1 MKLIKVIPFIRFAYR
16 LAVLE
21 KRQATKANAVN
32 ALVIGAGENGSQ
44 TIKLLSIGVQY
55 RPVAVIDTSSK
66 DAGKLIDG
74 IPVYGIDEFE
84 KDKEYGYNLFCQIS
98 ESMSAGV
105 TYLNFKNNQGQYDTD
120 FIDCVSFEKTPFISK
135 YFHKGDSIIV
145 TGELQT
151 RIWTDDN
158 GKKRK
163 SYIVNV
169 AKAYF
174 GLAMHR

>member
-1 MKLIKVIPFIRFAYR
+1 MLNTI
-16 LAVLE
+16 VLQGRMAADCE
-21 KRQATKANAVN
+21 VKNTPNG
-32 ALVIGAGENGSQ
+32 ALVTNFA
-44 TIKLLSIGVQY
+44 
-55 RPVAVIDTSSK
+55 VAV
-66 DAGKLIDG
+66 
-74 IPVYGIDEFE
+74 
-84 KDKEYGYNLFCQIS
+84 QR
-98 ESMSAGV
+98 
-105 TYLNFKNNQGQYDTD
+105 NFKNNQGQYDTD

-174 GLAMHR
+174 GLDGKASKPITQAAQSVAPAEYEESGELPFEQ

>member
-1 MKLIKVIPFIRFAYR
+1 MLNQITLQGR
-16 LAVLE
+16 LAADCEVKNTPNGAL
-21 KRQATKANAVN
+21 ATNFA
-32 ALVIGAGENGSQ
+32 
-44 TIKLLSIGVQY
+44 
-55 RPVAVIDTSSK
+55 VAV
-66 DAGKLIDG
+66 
-74 IPVYGIDEFE
+74 
-84 KDKEYGYNLFCQIS
+84 QR
-98 ESMSAGV
+98 
-105 TYLNFKNNQGQYDTD
+105 NFKNNQGQYDTD

-174 GLAMHR
+174 GLDGKASKPTTQAAPTQYVEPAESGELPFEQ

>member
-1 MKLIKVIPFIRFAYR
+1 MLNQITLQGR
-16 LAVLE
+16 LAADCEVKNTPNGAL
-21 KRQATKANAVN
+21 ATNFA
-32 ALVIGAGENGSQ
+32 
-44 TIKLLSIGVQY
+44 
-55 RPVAVIDTSSK
+55 VAV
-66 DAGKLIDG
+66 
-74 IPVYGIDEFE
+74 
-84 KDKEYGYNLFCQIS
+84 QR
-98 ESMSAGV
+98 
-105 TYLNFKNNQGQYDTD
+105 NFKNTEGKYDTD

-151 RIWTDDN
+151 RIWTDDT

-174 GLAMHR
+174 GIDGKASKPTTQAAQSVAPAEIEAPGELPFEQ

>member
-1 MKLIKVIPFIRFAYR
+1 MLNTIVIQGR
-16 LAVLE
+16 LAADCEV
-21 KRQATKANAVN
+21 KNTPNG
-32 ALVIGAGENGSQ
+32 ALVTNFA
-44 TIKLLSIGVQY
+44 
-55 RPVAVIDTSSK
+55 VAV
-66 DAGKLIDG
+66 
-74 IPVYGIDEFE
+74 
-84 KDKEYGYNLFCQIS
+84 QR
-98 ESMSAGV
+98 
-105 TYLNFKNNQGQYDTD
+105 NFKNNVGQYDTD

-174 GLAMHR
+174 GLDGKASKPNTQAAQSVSPAEIEAPGELPFEQ

>member
-1 MKLIKVIPFIRFAYR
+1 MLNTIVIQGR
-16 LAVLE
+16 LAADCEV
-21 KRQATKANAVN
+21 KFTPNQTKYTNFAIAV
-32 ALVIGAGENGSQ
+32 Q
-44 TIKLLSIGVQY
+44 
-55 RPVAVIDTSSK
+55 R
-66 DAGKLIDG
+66 
-74 IPVYGIDEFE
+74 
-84 KDKEYGYNLFCQIS
+84 
-98 ESMSAGV
+98 
-105 TYLNFKNNQGQYDTD
+105 NFKNNQGQYDTD

-158 GKKRK
+158 GKKHK

-174 GLAMHR
+174 GLDGKASKPTTPAAQSVAPDELPFEQ

>member
-1 MKLIKVIPFIRFAYR
+1 MLNTIVIQGR
-16 LAVLE
+16 LAADCEVKNTPNGAL
-21 KRQATKANAVN
+21 ATNFA
-32 ALVIGAGENGSQ
+32 
-44 TIKLLSIGVQY
+44 
-55 RPVAVIDTSSK
+55 VAV
-66 DAGKLIDG
+66 
-74 IPVYGIDEFE
+74 
-84 KDKEYGYNLFCQIS
+84 QR
-98 ESMSAGV
+98 
-105 TYLNFKNNQGQYDTD
+105 NFKNNAGQYDTD

-158 GKKRK
+158 GKKHK

-174 GLAMHR
+174 GLDGKASKPTAQVAQSVAPDELPFEQ

>member
-1 MKLIKVIPFIRFAYR
+1 MLNTIVIQGR
-16 LAVLE
+16 LAADCEVKNTPNGAL
-21 KRQATKANAVN
+21 ATNFAIAV
-32 ALVIGAGENGSQ
+32 Q
-44 TIKLLSIGVQY
+44 
-55 RPVAVIDTSSK
+55 R
-66 DAGKLIDG
+66 
-74 IPVYGIDEFE
+74 
-84 KDKEYGYNLFCQIS
+84 
-98 ESMSAGV
+98 
-105 TYLNFKNNQGQYDTD
+105 NFKNTNGQYDTD

-174 GLAMHR
+174 GLDSKASKPANQAAQSVAPDELPFEQ